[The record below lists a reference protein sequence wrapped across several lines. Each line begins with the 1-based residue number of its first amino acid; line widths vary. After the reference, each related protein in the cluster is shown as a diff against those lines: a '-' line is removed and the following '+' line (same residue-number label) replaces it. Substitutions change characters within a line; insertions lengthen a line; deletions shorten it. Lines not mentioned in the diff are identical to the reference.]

1 MDSLDHGSQVKSQI
15 QLFTIWYVWL
25 KSADMMTNDTAQS
38 STLSMRI
45 PNLKLSHFLSGHL
58 YWNNNCGVYSVY
70 FLTKFCSMWL
80 IIIPYISFRTH
91 VKAHNTT
98 DQHIF
103 HISTQ
108 NRGHVRKN
116 SNWSLIFPR
125 RNFVYFFSWTHM
137 WKQLYWFQIDQNIYI
152 DIRHDDAIWM

>member
-1 MDSLDHGSQVKSQI
+1 MQKKGEKEQQTLKKSLSKLDSEDIKRRVRSSVDSLDHGSQVKSQSQI

-38 STLSMRI
+38 STLSMRL
-45 PNLKLSHFLSGHL
+45 PNLKLSHFLSDHL
-58 YWNNNCGVYSVY
+58 YWNNNCGIYSGY

-80 IIIPYISFRTH
+80 IIIPYISFRAH

-103 HISTQ
+103 YISTQ
-108 NRGHVRKN
+108 GHVRKT
-116 SNWSLIFPR
+116 LID
-125 RNFVYFFSWTHM
+125 H
-137 WKQLYWFQIDQNIYI
+137 
-152 DIRHDDAIWM
+152 